1 MIDRWLADLETR
13 HLAALTFPEVRRA
26 LESLSTDY
34 VLRRE
39 RLGDGR
45 ALAGRGK
52 RAAFALFYGP
62 LHFLLVREIVRALGC
77 ASPAPGEIVDLGC
90 GTGVAGAAWAIE
102 AGGARVR
109 GVDRH
114 GWALEEARHTW
125 KALDLAGRASRGDAA
140 TVSLPE
146 SGGAAIAAFT
156 LNEMAPAA
164 RERLIA
170 RLLDAAARGVGALV
184 VEPIAKG
191 PVPWWAGAE
200 RRVLAAGGRADAWRF
215 PVVLPDL
222 QARLSKSAGLDH
234 RVLTAR
240 TLFLP
245 LVSSA
250 A

>member
-1 MIDRWLADLETR
+1 MFDRWLADLETR
-13 HLAALTFPEVRRA
+13 HLAALTFPELRRA
-26 LESLSTDY
+26 LQSLSADY
-34 VLRRE
+34 VVRRE
-39 RLGDGR
+39 RLGAGS

-77 ASPAPGEIVDLGC
+77 ASPAPREIVDLGC

-109 GVDRH
+109 GVDRNA
-114 GWALEEARHTW
+114 WALEEARHTW
-125 KALDLAGRASRGDAA
+125 RALGVAGRASRRDAA
-140 TVSLPE
+140 IVPLPE
-146 SGGAAIAAFT
+146 SGGAAIAAFA
-156 LNEMAPAA
+156 LNEMDPPA
-164 RERLIA
+164 RERLLA

-191 PVPWWAGAE
+191 PVPWWAEAE
-200 RRVLAAGGRADAWRF
+200 GRFLAAGGRADAWRF
-215 PVVLPDL
+215 PVGLPDL
-222 QARLSKSAGLDH
+222 QARLSKAAGLDH

-240 TLFLP
+240 SLFLP

>member
-1 MIDRWLADLETR
+1 MIESWLADLEAR

-26 LESLSTDY
+26 LEALSLDY
-34 VLRRE
+34 VARRE
-39 RLGDGR
+39 RVLDR
-45 ALAGRGK
+45 SALAGRGK

-62 LHFLLVREIVRALGC
+62 LHFFLVREIVRALGC
-77 ASPAPGEIVDLGC
+77 ASPAPREIVDLGC

-114 GWALEEARHTW
+114 GWALEEARRAW
-125 KALDLAGRASRGDAA
+125 RALGVAGRASRGDAA
-140 TVSLPE
+140 TVPLPE
-146 SGGAAIAAFT
+146 PGGAAIAAFT
-156 LNEMAPAA
+156 LNEMDPAA
-164 RERLIA
+164 RERLIE

-191 PVPWWAGAE
+191 PVPWWAEAE
-200 RRVLAAGGRADAWRF
+200 RRLVAAGGRTDAWRF
-215 PVVLPDL
+215 AVGLPDL
-222 QARLSKSAGLDH
+222 QARLSHAAGLDH

-240 TLFLP
+240 SLFLP

>member
-1 MIDRWLADLETR
+1 VIDRWLSDLEAR
-13 HLAALTFPEVRRA
+13 HLAGLTFPEVRRA

-34 VLRRE
+34 VARRE
-39 RLGDGR
+39 RVREGS
-45 ALAGRGK
+45 ALAGKGK

-109 GVDRH
+109 GVDRN
-114 GWALEEARHTW
+114 GWALEEALRTW
-125 KALDLAGRASRGDAA
+125 RTLGVAGRASRGDAA
-140 TVSLPE
+140 TFPLPE

-156 LNEMAPAA
+156 LNEMDPDA

-170 RLLDAAARGVGALV
+170 RLLDAAAHGVRVLV

-191 PVPWWAGAE
+191 PVPWWPGAE
-200 RRVLAAGGRADAWRF
+200 RRFLAAGGRSDAWRF
-215 PVVLPDL
+215 PVDLPDL
-222 QARLSKSAGLDH
+222 QARLSKAAGLDH
-234 RVLTAR
+234 RLLTAR
-240 TLFLP
+240 SVYLP

-250 A
+250 R